1 MKKQEYRAISFL
13 CELPMARDGTTM
25 IRTPEDAWTECRE
38 IRDLGNEIFLV
49 LSLNTRNRM
58 LDKRMVSTGIM
69 DSTLVHPR
77 EVFRKAITDGAA
89 AVILVHNHPSGD
101 PTPSA
106 EDVSLTRQM
115 ISTGKIIGIKVL
127 DHVIIGRKSGDYHR
141 DFLSLRESGTCEF
154 D

>member
-1 MKKQEYRAISFL
+1 MKKPQYRAISFM
-13 CELPMARDGTTM
+13 CEIPMARDGTTM

-69 DSTLVHPR
+69 DSCLVHPR

-89 AVILVHNHPSGD
+89 AVIMVHNHPSGD

-127 DHVIIGRKSGDYHR
+127 DHVIIGRKSGDYNR

>member
-89 AVILVHNHPSGD
+89 AILLVHNHPSGD

-141 DFLSLRESGTCEF
+141 DCLSLRESGTCEF